1 VDAGFDVWVANSRGT
16 VYSRGHTKLSQADK
30 EYYNYSFY
38 EMGKYDTP
46 GMIDYILEHTGEKK
60 LSYIAHSQGTTQ
72 MFSALSENHG
82 QLNDKVNLF
91 IALSP
96 VVFLQQTKNESIK
109 ELIGDIDGLVWLFN
123 YLGIYE
129 LFGPE
134 WQLISES
141 ICMFKEDL
149 CSKIN

>member
-1 VDAGFDVWVANSRGT
+1 
-16 VYSRGHTKLSQADK
+16 
-30 EYYNYSFY
+30 
-38 EMGKYDTP
+38 
-46 GMIDYILEHTGEKK
+46 
-60 LSYIAHSQGTTQ
+60 